1 MPHHPS
7 TARKDSPVTDLHP
20 DLLDLRAVASLA
32 ARDLVHLANRDDFD
46 RIEATV
52 ERLAGCAHPIQLT
65 GSTTTFDKATGDV
78 LRHYSSASEPLG
90 RTLIACGNRR
100 STRCPSCSRVYAA
113 DTYQLIRAGLAGGK
127 GTPEAVR
134 THPRV
139 FVTLTAPSFGPV
151 HNRPTTR
158 TGKPFPCRCG
168 TLHGADH
175 PALGTPVDPATYDYA
190 GAVLFN
196 AHAGALW
203 ARFTTYLRREVAHA
217 AGLTVKELRD
227 HCRVSFAKV
236 AEFQKRGL
244 VHFHAI
250 VRLDGPEG
258 STTTPP
264 AWATTDLLT
273 DAVRTAAS
281 KVAVTVTGDSIGERV
296 LRWGAQ
302 LDVRVIRNPDTAD
315 RDDTPLTDAAVAGY
329 VAKYATKSAE
339 GTGTIDHPL
348 YCTRCKG
355 RGRTPT
361 DTGDTQCR
369 SCEGTGLA
377 EPIADLK
384 VAAHV
389 RQMIR
394 TCWDLGRRVTDF
406 ADLKLTKW
414 AHMLGFRGHFSTK
427 SRRYSTTLGTLRGV
441 RRTWQSEQARLRAG
455 HPPLDP
461 DTTLVVSDWRYLATG
476 YTPGEE
482 LLAQTVRD
490 NRTATQ
496 RLKREGDLE

>member
-1 MPHHPS
+1 MTEPDPRTVPS
-7 TARKDSPVTDLHP
+7 LFT
-20 DLLDLRAVASLA
+20 
-32 ARDLVHLANRDDFD
+32 RDLITLAQRDDFD
-46 RIEATV
+46 RIEHAV
-52 ERLAGCAHPIQLT
+52 QRLAGCTQPVQLT
-65 GSTTTFDKATGDV
+65 GRTTTLDATTHEV
-78 LRHYSSASEPLG
+78 LRHYTTDTEPLG
-90 RTLIACGNRR
+90 RLLVACGNRR
-100 STRCPSCSRVYAA
+100 ASRCPACSRTYAA
-113 DTYQLIRAGLAGGK
+113 DTYHLIRAGLSGGK
-127 GTPEAVR
+127 GTPEQVR

-139 FVTLTAPSFGPV
+139 FATLTAPTFGPV

-175 PALGTPVDPATYDYA
+175 PTLGTPLEPTAYDYT

-203 ARFTTYLRREVAHA
+203 ARFTTYLRRAVAHA
-217 AGLTVKELRD
+217 AGLTTTELRE

-250 VRLDGPEG
+250 VRLDGPDG
-258 STTTPP
+258 GTTAPP
-264 AWATTDLLT
+264 SWATPDLLT
-273 DAVRTAAS
+273 GAVRQAAERA
-281 KVAVTVTGDSIGERV
+281 VVTVTSDAIGERQ

-302 LDVRVIRNPDTAD
+302 IDVREIARPDRTAD
-315 RDDTPLTDAAVAGY
+315 PAEPLTDAAVAGY
-329 VAKYATKSAE
+329 IAKYATKSAE
-339 GTGTIDHPL
+339 GTGTIDRPL
-348 YCTRCKG
+348 YCATCKG

-361 DTGDTQCR
+361 VPGLTAECR
-369 SCEGTGLA
+369 TCDGTGLA
-377 EPIADLK
+377 DPLADLK

-394 TCWDLGRRVTDF
+394 TCWHLGALPDF
-406 ADLKLTKW
+406 AGLNLTKW

-427 SRRYSTTLGTLRGV
+427 SRRYSTTLGTLRGA
-441 RRTWQSEQARLRAG
+441 RRTWQAEQARIRDG
-455 HPPLDP
+455 RPVLDP
-461 DTTLVVSDWRYLATG
+461 ATTLVLSDWRYLATG

-490 NRTATQ
+490 NRAATR
-496 RLKREGDLE
+496 RLKREGDSK

>member
-1 MPHHPS
+1 M
-7 TARKDSPVTDLHP
+7 TDLDP
-20 DLLDLRAVASLA
+20 RKIPSLYV
-32 ARDLVHLANRDDFD
+32 RDLINLAQRDDFD

-52 ERLAGCAHPIQLT
+52 ERLAGCTRPIQLV
-65 GSTTTFDKATGDV
+65 GHTTTFSTTGEAV
-78 LRHYSSASEPLG
+78 RHYTTATEPLG
-90 RTLIACGNRR
+90 RLLIACGNRR
-100 STRCPSCSRVYAA
+100 ATRCPACSRTYAA

-127 GTPEAVR
+127 GTPDEVR

-168 TLHGADH
+168 TVHPAGH
-175 PALGTPVDPATYDYA
+175 PALGTPLDPTTYDYA

-203 ARFTTYLRREVAHA
+203 ARFTTYLRRAVAHA
-217 AGLTVKELRD
+217 AGLTAAELREQ
-227 HCRVSFAKV
+227 CRISFAKV

-264 AWATTDLLT
+264 DWATVDLLT
-273 DAVRTAAS
+273 GAVRDAAP
-281 KVAVTVTGDSIGERV
+281 KVSITVAGNSIGERE
-296 LRWGAQ
+296 LRWGQQ
-302 LDVRVIRNPDTAD
+302 LDVREITRPDATAD
-315 RDDTPLTDAAVAGY
+315 ASTPLTDAAVAGY

-339 GTGTIDHPL
+339 GTGTIDRPL
-348 YCTRCKG
+348 YCGACSG
-355 RGRTPT
+355 RGRIPAPNGRSDECT
-361 DTGDTQCR
+361 

-377 EPIADLK
+377 ESIADLN
-384 VAAHV
+384 VAQHV

-394 TCWDLGRRVTDF
+394 TCWDLGHWVSDF

-427 SRRYSTTLGTLRGV
+427 SRRYSTTLGALRGA
-441 RRTWQSEQARLRAG
+441 RRAWQTERARLRHG
-455 HPPLDP
+455 HPPVDP
-461 DTTLVVSDWRYLATG
+461 ETTLVISDWRFLATG
-476 YTPGEE
+476 YSPGEE
-482 LLAQTVRD
+482 VLAETVRH
-490 NRTATQ
+490 NRAALQ
-496 RLKREGDLE
+496 RLKREGDLQ